1 MSEDL
6 LDALKQEFDQGKY
19 QIENQKIKIGRM
31 DAASEEVQKL
41 ASDLGLRIDQGKDM
55 REPQVVF
62 YYKGEFFHWNHGWLR
77 HHKVKVLH
85 WINNISKNFTL
96 R

>member
-1 MSEDL
+1 
-6 LDALKQEFDQGKY
+6 
-19 QIENQKIKIGRM
+19 M

-85 WINNISKNFTL
+85 WINKIVHPYKDIHTVDQFENFQDVDQEIREVTPFYL
-96 R
+96 DNDF

>member
-6 LDALKQEFDQGKY
+6 LEALHLDFKVGKY
-19 QIENQKIKIGRM
+19 KIKGQQIKIGRM
-31 DAASEEVQKL
+31 DANDPKIREL
-41 ASDLGLRIDQGKDM
+41 AQHIGLRIDEKDDM

-85 WINNISKNFTL
+85 WINKIVHPF
-96 R
+96 